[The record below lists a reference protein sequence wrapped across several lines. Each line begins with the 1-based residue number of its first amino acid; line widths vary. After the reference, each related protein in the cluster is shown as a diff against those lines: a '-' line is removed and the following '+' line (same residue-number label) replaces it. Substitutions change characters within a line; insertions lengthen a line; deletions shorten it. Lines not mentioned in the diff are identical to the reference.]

1 MTDDCFDVANKVALV
16 TGASGGLGEHFART
30 LAARGARVALCARRA
45 DQLTRV
51 ADDITASGGTAL
63 AVAMDVSDDDSVN
76 AAVAAVEEAFGVPH
90 ILVNNAG
97 IARTER
103 FLEITPEAWQRT
115 LDVNLTG
122 VFRVGQAVARR
133 MAASKQGGSIIN
145 IASLLAF
152 VVQPTQAAYAS
163 TKAAVVHLTSSMA
176 RELGRNGIRVNAIAP
191 GYFVSDMN
199 RAFFESPAGEELAK
213 QLFPRRTGELREL
226 DGPLLLLAS
235 DASTYMTGVTVQ
247 VDGGTRLAMK

>member
-1 MTDDCFDVANKVALV
+1 MIDNCFDVTEKIALV

-30 LAARGARVALCARRA
+30 LAAHGARVALCARRTDNLTAIAA
-45 DQLTRV
+45 DIES
-51 ADDITASGGTAL
+51 AGGKAL
-63 AVAMDVSDDDSVN
+63 AVAMDVSDETSVRE
-76 AAVAAVEEAFGVPH
+76 ALDAVEAGFGVPH

-103 FLEITPEAWQRT
+103 FLDITPEAWQRT

-133 MAASKQGGSIIN
+133 MAASEQGGSIIN

-199 RAFFESPAGEELAK
+199 RAFFESPAGAELAK
-213 QLFPRRTGELREL
+213 QLFPRRTGDLREL

-235 DASTYMTGVTVQ
+235 QASSYMTGVTVQ
-247 VDGGTRLAMK
+247 VDGGTRLAM

>member
-1 MTDDCFDVANKVALV
+1 MTDSGFAIQDKIALV

-30 LAARGARVALCARRA
+30 LAAHGAIVALGARRTDNLEQIAAQIHSAGGRALPVAL
-45 DQLTRV
+45 
-51 ADDITASGGTAL
+51 
-63 AVAMDVSDDDSVN
+63 DVSDEASVTDALDTIE
-76 AAVAAVEEAFGVPH
+76 AAHGVPD

-97 IARTER
+97 VAHTER
-103 FLEITPEAWQRT
+103 FLDITPEAWQQT

-133 MAASKQGGSIIN
+133 MAASKKGGSIIN

-176 RELGRNGIRVNAIAP
+176 RELARNQIRVNAIAP
-191 GYFVSDMN
+191 GYFVTEMN
-199 RAFFESPAGEELAK
+199 RAFFESDAGVVLAG
-213 QLFPRRTGELREL
+213 QLFPRRTGRLSEL

-235 DASTYMTGVTVQ
+235 EASSYMTGVTIQ